1 LSDDYGVYERM
12 KPEEVY
18 RAAVELSGWRE
29 PVWTDSPDVSATL
42 LTKEGTGGDEIVLLV
57 NYSCQPREVQIY
69 THGIDIETR
78 EAQVP
83 ANGAVLLR
91 A

>member
-1 LSDDYGVYERM
+1 M

-42 LTKEGTGGDEIVLLV
+42 LTKEGQHSDGIVLLV
-57 NYSCQPREVQIY
+57 NYSCQPREVGIY
-69 THGIDIETR
+69 TYGIDIETR
-78 EAQVP
+78 ETKMP
-83 ANGAVLLR
+83 ANGAVVLGAR
-91 A
+91 RPGGIAAVE

>member
-1 LSDDYGVYERM
+1 MR
-12 KPEEVY
+12 PEEVY
-18 RAAVELSGWRE
+18 RAAAELSGWRE

-42 LTKEGTGGDEIVLLV
+42 LKSNGPVSDGIVLLV
-57 NYSCQPREVQIY
+57 NYSHQHREVRIH
-69 THGIDIETR
+69 THGIDVDAR

-91 A
+91 AR